1 MDVARRWGRAG
12 LGGLAVALA
21 GALPARAEE
30 GGCQRWDLEVVCAT
44 SAPQVTLGDEFSAT
58 ATVRN
63 TGDTALVNVTLTLRG
78 DQGAPCI
85 SGEGPALKI
94 TLERLEPGD
103 SKQVTGRF
111 LPENIGV
118 ARVLG
123 SARDSLGWAA
133 ANCACTV
140 NVVGLVAIQSDMR
153 DRDVGGTEKGVF
165 RVGESIVYS
174 LEVQNDGGSGA
185 TPSLKVV
192 VTLPKELRFVS
203 GKGPTGMTFTAS
215 GTTVESTPFVLVPPD
230 QKAHIELTVRVAS
243 KPPVSFV
250 KTRASIQTLSGVE
263 LAGETE
269 STTIQ
274 GAE

>member
-1 MDVARRWGRAG
+1 MDVGRRFGRA
-12 LGGLAVALA
+12 LLAVAAVALA
-21 GALPARAEE
+21 GGSRAAAEE
-30 GGCQRWDLEVVCAT
+30 GGCQRWDLEVVCTT
-44 SAPQVTLGDEFSAT
+44 SAPQVNLGDEFSAT

-85 SGEGPALKI
+85 SGEGPLLKI
-94 TLERLEPGD
+94 TVERLEPGD

-111 LPENIGV
+111 LPENLGV

-123 SARDSLGWAA
+123 GARDSLGWAT

-140 NVVGLVAIQSDMR
+140 NVVGLVAIQSDML
-153 DRDVGGTEKGVF
+153 DKDVAGKEKGIF
-165 RVGESIVYS
+165 RVGESIVYA

-203 GKGPTGMTFTAS
+203 GKGPAGMKFQANGS
-215 GTTVESTPFVLVPPD
+215 TVESTPFVLVPPD
-230 QKAHIELTVRVAS
+230 QKATIEITVKVAA
-243 KPPVSFV
+243 KPPVAFV

-274 GAE
+274 GD